1 MGWKTLKE
9 RFGIGHIVQVTSAG
23 IVIGSGYVSDLVTIN
38 PATGKVTEN
47 STFSGF
53 LREHYPALLSSSAD
67 EILSAINAEDTFS
80 TSTPVY
86 TYTGGTIIEK
96 LCEKPGYPNVTHDGC
111 LMYENTYSTDKSMV
125 VRWAKRNAE
134 AGISLITRYIADTE
148 KRLAEQRD
156 ELEKSENDLADLDAA
171 FPELVAADRS

>member
-53 LREHYPALLSSSAD
+53 LREHCPVLLSASAD
-67 EILSAINAEDTFS
+67 EILAAINAEDTFA
-80 TSTPVY
+80 TSSPVY
-86 TYTGGTIIEK
+86 TYQGGTIIEK
-96 LCEKPGYPNVTHDGC
+96 FCENPGYPNVTHDGC
-111 LMYENTYSTDKSMV
+111 LMYENTYSTDRSMV
-125 VRWAKRNAE
+125 VWWARRNAE
-134 AGISLITRYIADTE
+134 AGISIITRHIADTE

-156 ELEKSENDLADLDAA
+156 DLAACSRDLEELKAA
-171 FPELVAADRS
+171 YPDLVVAD